1 MEMHKIYNVKPF
13 RYIKIGDP
21 MYLDDIETSKDIKM
35 VKRLKKLVL
44 NQKTP
49 FTNRETKVI
58 VNTEMAGNRT
68 LDYRIIIYQ
77 AKKEFYS

>member
-1 MEMHKIYNVKPF
+1 MEMHKTYNVKPF

-49 FTNRETKVI
+49 FTNRKSYVI
-58 VNTEMAGNRT
+58 VCSVLVGH
-68 LDYRIIIYQ
+68 
-77 AKKEFYS
+77 

>member
-1 MEMHKIYNVKPF
+1 MEMHKTYNVKPF

-49 FTNRETKVI
+49 FTNRETKEQMRLYQILWGINVAVI
-58 VNTEMAGNRT
+58 SSIKS
-68 LDYRIIIYQ
+68 Y
-77 AKKEFYS
+77 K